1 VIEALYITRKI
12 FDQSQKN
19 NREKRRDTHA
29 QIDGFE
35 AGRSGLREAIRRR
48 AARFAGLRARFAVR
62 RTDKNRNGVVD
73 DEEVEH
79 LIELSQKE
87 L

>member
-1 VIEALYITRKI
+1 
-12 FDQSQKN
+12 
-19 NREKRRDTHA
+19 
-29 QIDGFE
+29 
-35 AGRSGLREAIRRR
+35 
-48 AARFAGLRARFAVR
+48 LRARFAVR

>member
-1 VIEALYITRKI
+1 
-12 FDQSQKN
+12 
-19 NREKRRDTHA
+19 
-29 QIDGFE
+29 
-35 AGRSGLREAIRRR
+35 
-48 AARFAGLRARFAVR
+48 LRARCAVR

>member
-1 VIEALYITRKI
+1 VTRMHRSMDLK
-12 FDQSQKN
+12 Q
-19 NREKRRDTHA
+19 E
-29 QIDGFE
+29 G
-35 AGRSGLREAIRRR
+35 AGSGRPSAIRRR